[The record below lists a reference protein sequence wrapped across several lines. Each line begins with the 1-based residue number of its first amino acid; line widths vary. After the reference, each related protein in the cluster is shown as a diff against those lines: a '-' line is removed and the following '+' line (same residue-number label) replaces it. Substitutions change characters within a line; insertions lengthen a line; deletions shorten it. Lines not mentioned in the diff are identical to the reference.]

1 MNNFGQQYAC
11 CGHFWAGDCHC
22 LLWTM
27 AVMSVNVPWCS
38 LHSLHLCSSRHCN
51 ALLLAQSPYSVSCSC
66 LLWGCETLPPSGCTS
81 HSPGKFSLQFV
92 KALIDC
98 LDGFWYMSQT
108 RKLQN
113 WSHSVTP
120 WSETWGRSMASPHKR
135 SCGHVVSEH
144 HTPFSPQRAGRN
156 PEKVAQSS
164 VYFWI
169 LAISAVALQYAGWW
183 GDGLPTYAHFCQ
195 GGRIPSSSGA

>member
-38 LHSLHLCSSRHCN
+38 LHSRHCN

-113 WSHSVTP
+113 WSHSVAP

-183 GDGLPTYAHFCQ
+183 GDGLSTYAHFCQ